1 MKDKGRP
8 PPPTSAPPTD
18 PDALIGMVDR
28 NGETVVDADGK
39 PVLVRLGDLMG
50 PPPDMTPDEIARH
63 AAETRGRRKIKRR
76 LGRTLRIYKVEIA
89 ELGPDDLEPPS
100 VSPAG

>member
-8 PPPTSAPPTD
+8 TPPTSAPPTD

-50 PPPDMTPDEIARH
+50 PPPEMTPDEIARH
-63 AAETRGRRKIKRR
+63 AAQPLGRRKIKRR
-76 LGRTLRIYKVEIA
+76 LGRNLRIYKVEIA
-89 ELGPDDLEPPS
+89 ELGPDDLQPPGA
-100 VSPAG
+100 SPTE